1 MYGWKF
7 GLEDGWKNGWLDCL
21 FDDECNDVYLFF
33 NVYHLN
39 DDDHLIFRFFG
50 LYQGS
55 RQVLE
60 FTWDQPWEYHV
71 LLSGTLCLT
80 PMVAVSQ
87 FRPLFPYCAI
97 LVAIDAFN
105 EYQEGS
111 KS

>member
-1 MYGWKF
+1 MNE
-7 GLEDGWKNGWLDCL
+7 LEDGWIWLDCL
-21 FDDECNDVYLFF
+21 FDDECNDVDH
-33 NVYHLN
+33 VTSHLN
-39 DDDHLIFRFFG
+39 DDHHLICRFFG
-50 LYQGS
+50 IYQGS
-55 RQVLE
+55 RQVLD

>member
-1 MYGWKF
+1 MSGWTD
-7 GLEDGWKNGWLDCL
+7 GLRTNTFILIIL
-21 FDDECNDVYLFF
+21 SIYQ
-33 NVYHLN
+33 LN
-39 DDDHLIFRFFG
+39 DDHLTSRFFG
-50 LYQGS
+50 LYQAS
-55 RQVLE
+55 RQVLD

-80 PMVAVSQ
+80 PMLAVSQ
-87 FRPLFPYCAI
+87 LRPLFPYCTI

>member
-1 MYGWKF
+1 MDGRI
-7 GLEDGWKNGWLDCL
+7 DGWTVYSMTNAMMFIMLPIILMMIIIL
-21 FDDECNDVYLFF
+21 F
-33 NVYHLN
+33 
-39 DDDHLIFRFFG
+39 FRFFG